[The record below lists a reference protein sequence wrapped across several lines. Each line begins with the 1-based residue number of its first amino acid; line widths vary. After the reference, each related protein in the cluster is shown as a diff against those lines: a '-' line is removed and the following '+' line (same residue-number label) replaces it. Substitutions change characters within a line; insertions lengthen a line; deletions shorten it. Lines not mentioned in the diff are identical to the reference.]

1 MRDEFEY
8 SSSFK
13 VAADHTQPGGVFF
26 TNTMQVKASTRESLD
41 RQSWQSSWQ
50 QHGWLKDNPLV
61 SHECMH
67 THYDDRILQVLQRVV
82 LHA

>member
-13 VAADHTQPGGVFF
+13 VAPDHTQPGGVFF
-26 TNTMQVKASTRESLD
+26 TDTMQVKASPRESLD

-61 SHECMH
+61 SQEHMH
-67 THYDDRILQVLQRVV
+67 IHHADSILQVF
-82 LHA
+82 